1 MGMVFIF
8 WDKLFGTFEPEDPKV
23 PVKFGIYPKMPDD
36 GPMTTLLY
44 EWRKIWQD
52 LKQPNLTISDR
63 FNYLFNSPGWR
74 HDGTGKTVKQ
84 YQKEYW
90 AKKNK
95 PKN

>member
-1 MGMVFIF
+1 
-8 WDKLFGTFEPEDPKV
+8 
-23 PVKFGIYPKMPDD
+23 MPDD
-36 GPMTTLLY
+36 RPMTTLLY
-44 EWRKIWQD
+44 EWRKILQD
-52 LKQPNLTISDR
+52 LKQYKIKKKKR
-63 FNYLFNSPGWR
+63 IKYIFNSPGWR